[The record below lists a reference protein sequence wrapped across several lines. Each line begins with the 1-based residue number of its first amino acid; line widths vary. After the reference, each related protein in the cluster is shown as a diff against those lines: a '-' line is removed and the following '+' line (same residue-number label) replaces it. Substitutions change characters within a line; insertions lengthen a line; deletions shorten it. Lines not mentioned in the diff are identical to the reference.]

1 MAMASTFIPN
11 NSDFS
16 RKTNSKQ
23 EYEPSN
29 FVFVPSLLF
38 FLLKIYEP
46 ETILA
51 AGVDSSAKERHIF
64 VLVLHIFTILDL
76 DSME

>member
-51 AGVDSSAKERHIF
+51 AGVDSSANDVIF
-64 VLVLHIFTILDL
+64 F
-76 DSME
+76 S

>member
-51 AGVDSSAKERHIF
+51 GVDSFVKDVIF
-64 VLVLHIFTILDL
+64 LP
-76 DSME
+76 